1 MDPIAD
7 MIIRIKNAGMAGLLS
22 TNVPYSRLK
31 HDIAVVLEREGYIA
45 SVTKRAKKARK
56 HIEIGIKYEGK
67 KPHINDVDRV
77 SKPSRRVYV
86 GVKDMHP
93 VKNGHGSLILST
105 PKGIMTDKEARKSHT
120 GGEALFIIY

>member
-7 MIIRIKNAGMAGLLS
+7 MIIRIKNASMAGLPIA
-22 TNVPYSRLK
+22 NIPYSRMK
-31 HDIAVVLEREGYIA
+31 HDIATVLEREGYVA

-56 HIEIGIKYEGK
+56 HIEIGIKYEGT
-67 KPHINDVDRV
+67 KPRIHDVDRV

-86 GVKDMHP
+86 GVKDMHS
-93 VKNGHGSLILST
+93 VQNGHGSLILST
-105 PKGIMTDKEARKSHT
+105 PKGIMTDKEARKNHT

>member
-7 MIIRIKNAGMAGLLS
+7 MIIRIKNAGMAGLPMTS
-22 TNVPYSRLK
+22 IPYSRMK
-31 HDIAVVLEREGYIA
+31 HDIASVLEREGYVS

-67 KPHINDVDRV
+67 SPKIKNVDRV
-77 SKPSRRVYV
+77 SKPSRRVYM
-86 GVKDMHP
+86 GVKDMRP
-93 VKNGHGSLILST
+93 VRDGSGALILST
-105 PKGIMTDKEARKSHT
+105 PKGIMTDKEARKNHI